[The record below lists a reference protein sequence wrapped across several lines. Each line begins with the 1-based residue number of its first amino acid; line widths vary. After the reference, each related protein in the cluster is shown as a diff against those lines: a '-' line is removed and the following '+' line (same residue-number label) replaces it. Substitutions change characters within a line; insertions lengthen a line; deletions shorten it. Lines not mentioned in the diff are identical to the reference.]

1 LKFPRIFRRERK
13 VYGRVAVEGYIPDG
27 YLIASTE
34 RHTHSQS
41 NIRERLV
48 RAHLIHESTLN
59 PETAR
64 KMPVYRV
71 SGVTYPEDFNDFE
84 DYLDAY
90 YYVPFVARAFDIKQA
105 MIWQS
110 GYILESENE
119 EMLRKAE
126 KFLAEIEADTVIRA
140 GTLYAMIF
148 GNMYWRV
155 ERRDGKTLLAPL
167 NPLKMGVRIKKTG
180 ELASYIYQP
189 RFGKTVEYKPE
200 EIIHLKF
207 NAEPWS
213 LFGVSNL
220 RRCLPTVKAIL
231 FMEEKLP
238 LIARRRADPLLEIQ
252 IGSPS
257 SPVDEA
263 TFNRVK
269 NGILNRKPGEDI
281 FHDGVI
287 ARISEVYQSGGFG
300 GQRQTIE
307 GIIDHFR
314 ENLIAGLGVPEV
326 VLAFGSTTLKG
337 TAVEQMEALESEIRA
352 YQRELKRLH
361 ENRLFKIA
369 GIKDVKLNWRP
380 LRPENQIALSKKLC
394 EEIKHGIVSPEYA
407 RKRLGYPDEAGENA
421 VLQQNMVPLKWISR
435 KES

>member
-13 VYGRVAVEGYIPDG
+13 VYGRVTVEGYIPNE

-34 RHTHSQS
+34 KQADSD
-41 NIRERLV
+41 IRESLA

-59 PETAR
+59 PETAA
-64 KMPVYRV
+64 KTPAYKI
-71 SGVTYPEDFNDFE
+71 SGVTYPEDFNDFR

-90 YYVPFVARAFDIKQA
+90 YYVPFVARALDIKQA

-110 GYILESENE
+110 GYTLESENE
-119 EMLRKAE
+119 EMLRRADE
-126 KFLAEIEADTVIRA
+126 FLAEIEADTVIRA

-155 ERRDGKTLLAPL
+155 ERGGEKTRLIPL
-167 NPLKMGVRIKKTG
+167 SPLKMGVKIDKETG
-180 ELASYIYQP
+180 EPISYVYQP
-189 RFGKTVEYKPE
+189 RLGKTVKYKPE

-213 LFGVSNL
+213 VFGVSNL
-220 RRCLPTVKAIL
+220 RRCLPTIKAIL
-231 FMEEKLP
+231 SMEEKLP

-252 IGSPS
+252 IGSPNN
-257 SPVDEA
+257 PVDEA
-263 TFNRVK
+263 TFSRVK
-269 NGILNRKPGEDI
+269 NSILNRKPGEDI

-287 ARISEVYQSGGFG
+287 TRIREVYRAGGPG

-307 GIIDHFR
+307 GIINHFR

-369 GIKDVKLNWRP
+369 GIEDVKLNWRP
-380 LRPENQIALSKKLC
+380 LRPEDQAALSRKLC
-394 EEIKHGIVSPEYA
+394 EEIEHGIVSPEYA
-407 RKRLGYPDEAGENA
+407 RKRLGYPDEAGLNA
-421 VLQQNMVPLKWISR
+421 VLQQNLVPFKWISSE
-435 KES
+435 ES

>member
-1 LKFPRIFRRERK
+1 LKFPRIFRREK
-13 VYGRVAVEGYIPDG
+13 KPYGRVAVEGQAPYG
-27 YLIASTE
+27 YMIASTE
-34 RHTHSQS
+34 QPAQTQS
-41 NIRERLV
+41 SIRSHLI
-48 RAHLIHESTLN
+48 RAHLIHESTVN
-59 PETAR
+59 PKTAR
-64 KMPVYRV
+64 RLQYRV

-90 YYVPFVARAFDIKQA
+90 YYVPFVARALDIKQA

-110 GYILESENE
+110 GYNLESENE
-119 EMLRKAE
+119 QMLRRANE
-126 KFLAEIEADTVIRA
+126 FLAEIEADTVIRA

-155 ERRDGKTLLAPL
+155 ERKDEKPRLVPL
-167 NPLKMGVRIKKTG
+167 NPLKMGISLNKNTG
-180 ELASYIYQP
+180 ELISYVYQP
-189 RFGKTVEYKPE
+189 RFGKTIKYDPD

-213 LFGVSNL
+213 PFGVSIL
-220 RRCLPTVKAIL
+220 RRCLPTIKAIL
-231 FMEEKLP
+231 YMEEKLP
-238 LIARRRADPLLEIQ
+238 LIARRRANPLLEIQ

-269 NGILNRKPGEDI
+269 NNILNRKPGEDI
-281 FHDGVI
+281 FHDGI
-287 ARISEVYQSGGFG
+287 ITKISEIYQAGGLG

-337 TAVEQMEALESEIRA
+337 TAVEQMEALYSEIRA

-361 ENRLFKIA
+361 ENQIFKIA
-369 GIKDVKLNWRP
+369 DIKNVKLNWKP
-380 LRPENQIALSKKLC
+380 FRPEDQIALSKRFC
-394 EEIKHGIVSPEYA
+394 EEIEHGIISPKYA
-407 RKRLGYPDEAGENA
+407 RKRLGYPKEAGVGV
-421 VLQQNMVPLKWISR
+421 VLQQNLVPFCTSNIR
-435 KES
+435 